1 MKPDDFR
8 AQFFE
13 SFRKSDNI
21 RKKDN
26 IGKKDHTDWI
36 DPEAT
41 LYSESSIS

>member
-1 MKPDDFR
+1 MKPENSR

-13 SFRKSDNI
+13 SFRK
-21 RKKDN
+21 KDN
-26 IGKKDHTDWI
+26 TGWI